1 MEELCRSKATQETQ
15 GTFPLGT
22 LRKYYFYILNAERK
36 HLNARSHG
44 SHQEQLT
51 TIIDYNDKA

>member
-36 HLNARSHG
+36 HLNAC
-44 SHQEQLT
+44 SHQERLT